1 MHWQETKLWNT
12 EKDKI
17 IVYSLLCTLAYA
29 SLLIDYIASYKEEK
43 MHTLKLIIIILIFL
57 SYSILAFYQ
66 YKARFLGGFIVVI
79 SGAVLSLALVIH
91 CTYYVYFSPK
101 EKKKENLEE

>member
-43 MHTLKLIIIILIFL
+43 MHTLKLIII
-57 SYSILAFYQ
+57 
-66 YKARFLGGFIVVI
+66 
-79 SGAVLSLALVIH
+79 
-91 CTYYVYFSPK
+91 
-101 EKKKENLEE
+101 